1 MKQEEYRALCEE
13 LNTIDRQ
20 YCGSVQEIYEEG
32 LRQVV
37 RRQYARGGCTLQRGY
52 YCPSPVLDIIAGN
65 KDRGR
70 LLKKLSG
77 KQPDYM
83 YGFSEAGELL
93 IIDGPWSA
101 LTNGPYYREVL
112 LRDSEREIGLRFQEV
127 FGKTEL
133 CGISI
138 CDTQKGRP
146 VRYLYALV
154 RDPVTGTFTEFDM
167 EVYTYEG
174 ERLITAVHYRYGN
187 NARAGGLV
195 GNEMICR
202 FAHDANGNLSTYTV
216 QPIDQLNGE
225 RKIRPLRSYQV
236 QQSGRT

>member
-1 MKQEEYRALCEE
+1 MCIRDSADAPDKPAEGKKPAEPPKACLLY
-13 LNTIDRQ
+13 T
-20 YCGSVQEIYEEG
+20 SQEIYEEG

-83 YGFSEAGELL
+83 YGFNEAGELL

-127 FGKTEL
+127 FGL
-133 CGISI
+133 S
-138 CDTQKGRP
+138 
-146 VRYLYALV
+146 
-154 RDPVTGTFTEFDM
+154 
-167 EVYTYEG
+167 
-174 ERLITAVHYRYGN
+174 LIH
-187 NARAGGLV
+187 
-195 GNEMICR
+195 I
-202 FAHDANGNLSTYTV
+202 
-216 QPIDQLNGE
+216 
-225 RKIRPLRSYQV
+225 
-236 QQSGRT
+236 